1 MSRVRSITMPDGEI
15 VWFDTHKN
23 GLKATDEQLEL
34 LATATETDL
43 DDLLD
48 EGGLTQEEV
57 ITKLRKALN
66 QGQVPPEVIEKRQRW
81 REERRR
87 APRCRI
93 CDKQGDSTR
102 HHFINKW
109 ILRELEYYEQKW
121 ADRSKNCIPVCIDC
135 HRDLHSRDN
144 GARSIVPYLEA
155 EEREFAEAALHA
167 LSEERPKL
175 LILLARGDRSVYESQ
190 LVKDWLE
197 GNFQKSAIIPMVL
210 GEDSPV
216 KGEVPLSLVV

>member
-1 MSRVRSITMPDGEI
+1 MSRVRPIYMPDGSTI
-15 VWFDTHKN
+15 WFDTHKN

-34 LATATETDL
+34 LVTVTDEDL

-48 EGGLTQEEV
+48 GGGLTQEQV
-57 ITKLRKALN
+57 IARLRDALD
-66 QGQVPPEVIEKRQRW
+66 QGCIPPEVIEKRQKW
-81 REERRR
+81 RDQRRK

-93 CDKQGDSTR
+93 CEKEGDSTR
-102 HHFINKW
+102 HHFVNKW

-144 GARSIVPYLEA
+144 GPHSIVEFLSN
-155 EEREFAEAALHA
+155 EEMDFAEAALHA

-175 LILLARGDRSVYESQ
+175 LILLARGDHSVYESQ

-197 GNFQKSAIIPMVL
+197 GLFQRVEKTSSR
-210 GEDSPV
+210 EDGSYN
-216 KGEVPLSLVV
+216 ESLSLVA